1 MRTNKTM
8 RSLLSG
14 LQLDRSLVPSL
25 MAIAD
30 NGFVTHDGCHVLRGL
45 SASTNATRS
54 TLGDCTGYECF
65 MNSLH
70 IEDYEAEQPLAQA
83 VLFAIQV
90 FRVWNLSE
98 PTTCL
103 TAIVSAD
110 EFSVVAK
117 FHVKRPGEQWLSDN
131 IEGYE
136 DPVLSVDSDED
147 ITSCLAKP
155 H

>member
-1 MRTNKTM
+1 MKANKTM

-14 LQLDRSLVPSL
+14 LRLDRSLVPAL

-30 NGFVTHDGCHVLRGL
+30 NGFVTHDGCHMLRSL
-45 SASTNATRS
+45 SARTNATRS

-65 MNSLH
+65 VNSLH

-90 FRVWNLSE
+90 FRVWNLSGL
-98 PTTCL
+98 TTYL

-117 FHVKRPGEQWLSDN
+117 FHAKRPGEHWLSDN

-147 ITSCLAKP
+147 IISLSAKP